1 MAEAS
6 SRAIESNQSGPH
18 ERLEEVVSKHL
29 RTVSR
34 RPVAD
39 HTRLAFEAMQQW
51 LGAGNSLPI
60 ILDACCGVGD
70 STRNLA
76 AQHSDHLVVGIDKSI
91 KRLSKERAVADPSNM
106 LLLQADLNDFYRLL
120 VQESIQIA
128 RHYILYPNPWPKA
141 AHLGRRWHGAPV
153 FSDIIK
159 VKGPLELRS
168 NWKLYLEEFQLALK
182 VAGIAS
188 ELEPFTP
195 ETPISPFEAK
205 YHASGQKLWRL
216 TAHT

>member
-1 MAEAS
+1 MPEAQ
-6 SRAIESNQSGPH
+6 SRAIESNQTGPH
-18 ERLEEVVSKHL
+18 ERLAEVVSKHL
-29 RTVSR
+29 RTISK

-39 HTRLAFEAMQQW
+39 HTRRAFETMQQW
-51 LGAGNSLPI
+51 LATRGSAPI

-76 AQHSDHLVVGIDKSI
+76 VQFTDHLVVGVDKSI
-91 KRLSKERAVADPSNM
+91 KRLSKERTAIEPSNM

-120 VQESIQIA
+120 VQAGVQIA

-153 FSDIIK
+153 FSDIVK

-182 VAGIAS
+182 VAGVAS
-188 ELEPFTP
+188 ELQPLTP
-195 ETPISPFEAK
+195 EPPISPFEAK

-216 TAHT
+216 TTHV